1 MLRHGSACSVGFV
14 PVFLILAASGSSA
27 QETAARGVRID
38 TLPTG
43 RIVISNPDA
52 VGRGPAP
59 SLVEELRVGSLD
71 DDCSAFGDINSLAVD
86 DAGLIYASDAQ
97 TNEIRVFSPAGDCLR
112 TFGGDGDGPGEFVM
126 LAGIAWREP
135 GHVWGLDAVRNRLTV
150 FDSLGSTLATHSL
163 GRSRSAS
170 LPWPM
175 WVDKGAHLHI
185 WNPGERRI
193 DRYAPGPELAA
204 VDAFPIP
211 EVEREYYT
219 STFGD
224 ARLRMSAR
232 SPIPHSPDIEF
243 TVDRDG
249 EVWLANE
256 ATFDLHE
263 ITYAGDTLRTVT
275 LRRPAPGLEG
285 RERDSLAAATGLDE
299 ARLPQRKPALEEIGV
314 GADGWIWVDT
324 GERPIRAWE
333 VFDAQGIYRGKLV
346 SPVPI
351 EPEPFPVFG
360 AGAVTAVTKGALD
373 VQYVVRLRVVR

>member
-1 MLRHGSACSVGFV
+1 LSCF
-14 PVFLILAASGSSA
+14 LAASGSSA
-27 QETAARGVRID
+27 QETSARGVRVD
-38 TLPTG
+38 TLPNG
-43 RIVISNPDA
+43 RIVISNPDSID
-52 VGRGPAP
+52 RDPTP
-59 SLVEELRVGSLD
+59 SLVEELRIGSLD
-71 DDCSAFGDINSLAVD
+71 DDCSAFGDVYSLAVD
-86 DAGLIYASDAQ
+86 DAGRIYAADAQ
-97 TNEIRVFSPAGDCLR
+97 TNEIRMFSPSGDCLR
-112 TFGGDGDGPGEFVM
+112 TFGGAGDGPGEFAM

-135 GHVWGLDAVRNRLTV
+135 GYVWGLDALRNRLTV
-150 FDSLGSTLATHSL
+150 FDTLGVALETHSL
-163 GRSRSAS
+163 GRSMSAS

-175 WVDKGAHLHI
+175 WVDEGGGLHI

-193 DRYAPGPELAA
+193 DRYAPGSGLTA

-211 EVEREYYT
+211 EVEREYYA
-219 STFGD
+219 STFREAG
-224 ARLRMSAR
+224 LRMSAR

-275 LRRPAPGLEG
+275 LRRPAPRLEG
-285 RERDSLAAATGLDE
+285 RERDSLAVATGLDE
-299 ARLPQRKPALEEIGV
+299 ARLPQRKPALEEIDV

-333 VFDAQGIYRGKLV
+333 VFDPQGIYRGKLV

-360 AGAVTAVTKGALD
+360 AGTITAVTKGALD